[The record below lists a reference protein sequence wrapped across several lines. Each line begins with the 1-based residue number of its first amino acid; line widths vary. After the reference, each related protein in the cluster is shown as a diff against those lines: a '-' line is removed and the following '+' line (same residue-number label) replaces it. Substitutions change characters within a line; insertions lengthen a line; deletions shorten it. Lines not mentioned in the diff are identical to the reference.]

1 MRYYET
7 LYLINPN
14 LADEEYID
22 IATKYNSIIEKEKG
36 VVVSVDEWGKKTL
49 AYAFKKFDKGYYVL
63 LKYCGDPSII
73 AELQRAMKLDERIL
87 QYQTVK
93 LSDEADP
100 EALKGGT
107 EKKNEENELTK
118 AAGEVS
124 SEEESELK
132 KDQEENDGVR

>member
-22 IATKYNSIIEKEKG
+22 IATKYNNVIEKEKG

-49 AYAFKKFDKGYYVL
+49 AYELKKFDKGYYVL
-63 LKYCGDPSII
+63 LHYCGDPGIV
-73 AELQRAMKLDERIL
+73 AELQRAMKVDERIL

-100 EALKGGT
+100 EALKAGA
-107 EKKNEENELTK
+107 EKKEEESEPTK

-124 SEEESELK
+124 SEEESESK

>member
-14 LADEEYID
+14 LADDDYGD
-22 IATKYNSIIEKEKG
+22 VVTKFSGIIEKNGG
-36 VVVSVDEWGKKTL
+36 VVIKLDEWGKKTL

-63 LKYCGDPSII
+63 LQYCGDPGIV
-73 AELQRAMKLDERIL
+73 AELQRAMKVDERIL

-100 EALKGGT
+100 EALKAGA
-107 EKKNEENELTK
+107 EKKDEESEQTK

-124 SEEESELK
+124 SEEESESK